1 VSSFQGSDMKS
12 EPFGFRSEI
21 EAEMRLHADQSIF
34 SEIALFTM
42 GWLVLEAR
50 NEICLQ
56 PIELN

>member
-1 VSSFQGSDMKS
+1 MKS

-34 SEIALFTM
+34 SESALITM